1 MTESVGEAF
10 ALLEGFGPNPPG
22 NQLKT
27 RVLGLGRDVDFRVGL
42 DPHGGRHFLIPLQS
56 GEELLDDRR
65 GRNLVLVSRTLTDDN
80 DSVMRFA
87 DIACL
92 DPELS
97 AVFEQLLED
106 LSARIGET
114 SEPPLRVAT
123 EVIAD
128 WKELFSGARSGLTA
142 EEERGLLAE
151 LLVLE
156 SLARI
161 DPARAIAGWSGPDGA
176 SWDFRNGS
184 NGLEVK
190 ATISVDPNS
199 VRVSNIEQLDPSG
212 LDELVLAVVHLR
224 DDPEGTTISKM
235 VDRLN
240 GRGVDRRRLI
250 EKLETVGYL
259 PGTSGERGYSQASLR
274 CWIVDAGF
282 PSLRRS
288 DISSAKVM
296 AISKIQY
303 DLSLPVAGLMESE
316 DEIFR
321 CFGRWFQR

>member
-1 MTESVGEAF
+1 MSESIGEAF

-22 NQLKT
+22 NRLKT
-27 RVLGLGRDVDFRVGL
+27 RVLELGRDVAFRIGL
-42 DPHGGRHFLIPLQS
+42 DPLGGRHFLIPLQS
-56 GEELLDDRR
+56 GEEILDDRR
-65 GRNLVLVSRTLTDDN
+65 GRNLLLVSRTLTDDN
-80 DSVMRFA
+80 GSAMRFA

-97 AVFEQLLED
+97 DVFEQLVED
-106 LSARIGET
+106 LAARLHAT

-156 SLARI
+156 CLARI
-161 DPARAIAGWSGPDGA
+161 DPARAIAGWRGPGGA

-190 ATISVDPNS
+190 ATISVDPNT

-224 DDPEGTTISKM
+224 DDPEGLTISKM

-240 GRGVDRRRLI
+240 GRGVERRRLM
-250 EKLETVGYL
+250 EKLEMVGYL
-259 PGTSGERGYSQASLR
+259 PGPSDERGYSQASLR
-274 CWIVDAGF
+274 CWVVDADF

-288 DISSAKVM
+288 DISSAKVT
-296 AISKIQY
+296 AISHVQY
-303 DLSLPVAGLMESE
+303 NLTLPVAGLMESE

-321 CFGRWFQR
+321 CFGRWFQK